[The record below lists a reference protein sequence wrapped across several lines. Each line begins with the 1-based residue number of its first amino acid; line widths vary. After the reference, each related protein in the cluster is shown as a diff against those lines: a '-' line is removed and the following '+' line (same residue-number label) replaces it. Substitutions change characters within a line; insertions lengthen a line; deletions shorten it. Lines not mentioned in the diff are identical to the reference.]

1 MRIIPMVS
9 IRIPFPFLLAAGAF
23 VGVTFPMSTLGA
35 QAGAVTLTVSSSA
48 FTDGQPIPEEYT
60 AYGKGRSVPLSWSSL
75 PSGTRSIAVVMDDP
89 DAKGPRP
96 FVHWLIYNIPAET
109 KSLDAGLPTKPRL
122 DTPKGALQGSNSTKA
137 TGYFGPR
144 PPQGDPPHHYQ
155 IKVYALDEA
164 LKIDPGADEDKL
176 LEAMKGHI
184 LGQGQV
190 VGTVQKK

>member
-1 MRIIPMVS
+1 MVS

-23 VGVTFPMSTLGA
+23 VGVTFPMSTLDAQGRGA
-35 QAGAVTLTVSSSA
+35 TLTVSSPA
-48 FTDGQPIPEEYT
+48 FKDGQTIPEEYT
-60 AYGKGRSVPLSWSSL
+60 AYGKGKSVPLSWSNL
-75 PSGTRSIAVVMDDP
+75 PSGTRSIAVLMDDP
-89 DAKGPRP
+89 DAKGAHP

-109 KSLDAGLPTKPRL
+109 KSLGAGLPTKPRL
-122 DTPKGALQGSNSTKA
+122 DNPKGALQGSNSTKS

-144 PPQGDPPHHYQ
+144 PPKGDPPHHYQ

-164 LKIDPGADEDKL
+164 LKVDPGADEDKL
-176 LEAMKGHI
+176 LGAMKGHI

>member
-9 IRIPFPFLLAAGAF
+9 LRIPFPLLLAAGAF
-23 VGVTFPMSTLGA
+23 VGVTFPMSTLDA
-35 QAGAVTLTVSSSA
+35 QAGGATLTVSSSA
-48 FTDGQPIPEEYT
+48 FKDGQPIPETYT
-60 AYGKGRSVPLSWSSL
+60 AYGKGRSVPLTWSNV
-75 PSGTRSIAVVMDDP
+75 PSRTRSLAVVMDDP
-89 DAKGPRP
+89 DAKG

-122 DTPKGALQGSNSTKA
+122 DSPKGALQGSNSTKG

-176 LEAMKGHI
+176 LGAMKGHI